1 MRLRDCGEIRKNVE
15 IRQVRSWEEVE
26 SLKDV
31 VARCTLDSC
40 GMKRLGK
47 RKNKGSERWIE
58 ETEKDI
64 RK

>member
-1 MRLRDCGEIRKNVE
+1 ME

-47 RKNKGSERWIE
+47 RKSKGSERWIE